1 MTAPVKAETRIK
13 AHRRGHMAESVAAV
27 FLMLKGYRI
36 LSRRYKTPV
45 GEIDIIARRGNVV
58 VFIEVKT
65 RKAIDTALESVT
77 VKMKRRIERA
87 AEYYLSV
94 HSQQMN
100 KEMRFDVIAISLP
113 FFIRHLDNA
122 WRPGA

>member
-1 MTAPVKAETRIK
+1 MTAAVKRVK

-45 GEIDIIARRGNVV
+45 GEIDIIARRGNAV
-58 VFIEVKT
+58 VFVEVKT

-87 AEYYLSV
+87 GEYYLSTHPAEV
-94 HSQQMN
+94 GRDL
-100 KEMRFDVIAISLP
+100 RFDVIAISLP